1 MSQPAPDRPRYLTEH
16 LKELRSTL
24 IRCLV
29 TAAVAVGLA
38 FWRSDW
44 LFAALLKPFQDA
56 LGRFPEMALEA
67 KALQTLSP
75 IEAFSINMK
84 FALVAGLILASPYIL
99 RQAWVFAAPALKPH
113 ERTGILMVFFLGLF
127 FFASGLA
134 FGYFVVIPL
143 ALQFLIRYN
152 LDFHFAP
159 HWTLQGY
166 YDFVMNFL
174 LLFGFVFEL
183 PLVLAA
189 LVSIG
194 VATPAFLAQKRRHA
208 ILGIFILGTLIAPS
222 PDPLTLCIIAVP
234 LIALYEIGIWL
245 SYLAFRRKPANG

>member
-1 MSQPAPDRPRYLTEH
+1 MSQSVPDKPRYLTEH

-24 IRCLV
+24 IRSLIM
-29 TAAVAVGLA
+29 AALGIGVA
-38 FWRSDW
+38 FWRSDL
-44 LFAALLKPFQDA
+44 LFDLLLRPFQSA
-56 LGRFPEMALEA
+56 LGRFPEMAQEV

-99 RQAWVFAAPALKPH
+99 RQAWVFAAPALKPN
-113 ERTGILMVFFLGLF
+113 ERAGILMVFFLGLF
-127 FFASGLA
+127 FFGAGLA
-134 FGYFVVIPL
+134 FGYFIIIPM

-152 LDFHFAP
+152 LDYHFIP

-222 PDPLTLCIIAVP
+222 PDPLTLCIVAVP
-234 LIALYEIGIWL
+234 LIALYEMGIWL
-245 SYLAFRRKPANG
+245 SYLAFRRKRA